1 MSKRKRKR
9 EEEDESKDDIKYKGV
24 YKNGQKFN
32 AQLRINGKLK
42 YLGTFDTSK
51 EAAEAHDRARI

>member
-24 YKNGQKFN
+24 YKNG
-32 AQLRINGKLK
+32 
-42 YLGTFDTSK
+42 
-51 EAAEAHDRARI
+51 